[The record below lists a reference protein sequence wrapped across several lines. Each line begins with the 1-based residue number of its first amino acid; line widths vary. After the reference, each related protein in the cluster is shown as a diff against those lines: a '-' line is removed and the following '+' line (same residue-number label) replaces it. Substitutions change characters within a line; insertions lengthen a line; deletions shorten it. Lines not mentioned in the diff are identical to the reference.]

1 MVGLAESNV
10 RNPNPNWIEDSPW
23 NSIEEFKKELEEGWE
38 EAKKIGLAKGI
49 LTLREDG
56 AIIGRGHPD
65 KWFDAVDAEG
75 K

>member
-1 MVGLAESNV
+1 MKRQGLE
-10 RNPNPNWIEDSPW
+10 
-23 NSIEEFKKELEEGWE
+23 KK
-38 EAKKIGLAKGI
+38 I

-65 KWFDAVDAEG
+65 KWFDAV

>member
-1 MVGLAESNV
+1 V
-10 RNPNPNWIEDSPW
+10 RKTDYLRHLPWDSE
-23 NSIEEFKKELEEGWE
+23 EEFKKDLERVWE
-38 EAKKIGLAKGI
+38 DMKQQGLDKGI

-65 KWFDAVDAEG
+65 KWFDAVDVEG

>member
-1 MVGLAESNV
+1 MRKTDYL
-10 RNPNPNWIEDSPW
+10 RHLPWDSE
-23 NSIEEFKKELEEGWE
+23 EEFKKDLERVWE
-38 EAKKIGLAKGI
+38 DMKQQGLDKGI

-65 KWFDAVDAEG
+65 KWFDAVDVEG

>member
-1 MVGLAESNV
+1 MRKTDYL
-10 RNPNPNWIEDSPW
+10 RHLPWDSE
-23 NSIEEFKKELEEGWE
+23 EEFKKDLERVWE
-38 EAKKIGLAKGI
+38 DMKQQGLDKGI

>member
-1 MVGLAESNV
+1 MSLGPLELNV
-10 RNPNPNWIEDSPW
+10 KKTDYLRHLPWDSE
-23 NSIEEFKKELEEGWE
+23 EEFKKDLERVWNEMKQQGLE
-38 EAKKIGLAKGI
+38 KKI

-56 AIIGRGHPD
+56 AIIGRGHPN